1 MTTTAEVRYLTCCC
15 CGGGAEGRPWWN
27 RDEGYG
33 LCHGCVEFTR
43 DRMTEAEHRSSYG
56 EPGVH
61 YFEKGDE
68 E

>member
-1 MTTTAEVRYLTCCC
+1 MTAAKVRHLTCCC
-15 CGGGAEGRPWWN
+15 CGALTKGRPWWN

-33 LCHGCVEFTR
+33 LCPNCVEFTR
-43 DRMTEAEHRSSYG
+43 GFVCEAEHRDCYG